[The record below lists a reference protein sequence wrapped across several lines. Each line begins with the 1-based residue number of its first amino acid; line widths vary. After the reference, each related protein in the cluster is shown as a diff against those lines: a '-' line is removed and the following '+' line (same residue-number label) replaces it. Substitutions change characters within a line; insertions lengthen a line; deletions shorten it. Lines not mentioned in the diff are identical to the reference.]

1 MLLLWLCREHNICH
15 SRKTVITMPYYYY
28 GCVGNITYVHSR
40 KTAELM
46 FERQFLIT
54 TNVLHLKF

>member
-15 SRKTVITMPYYYY
+15 SRKT
-28 GCVGNITYVHSR
+28 
-40 KTAELM
+40 AELR

-54 TNVLHLKF
+54 TNVLHLKMLCCILMSW

>member
-1 MLLLWLCREHNICH
+1 MTYVIFPITYVTVEKQLLLWLCREHNIC
-15 SRKTVITMPYYYY
+15 
-28 GCVGNITYVHSR
+28 HSR

-54 TNVLHLKF
+54 TNVLYLKF